1 MLAFLLGAAAAAQQ
15 PAVSPAIRA
24 LHERLLVLDTH
35 LDTPVNLGRPG
46 WNFAQRHSFTDDISQ
61 IDLPRMK
68 EGGLDGGFFVIYTQ
82 QGPLTAEGYAAAKA
96 HAWRREAWIRAMV
109 RQLPNEMELAFTP
122 DDARRIAAKGKRA
135 VFQSI
140 ENSYPLGPTVATMK
154 DFYDVGVRLAG
165 PVHNGDNQF
174 ADATKGGK
182 RTWGGL
188 SSLGREWVKEA
199 NRLGILVDLSHSS
212 DETVDQVLELSKAPV
227 ILSHSGPRALYDSP
241 RNLDDARIKKIAAK
255 GGVIQVNSV
264 FLAPMD
270 DRPERDKLS
279 GQWESLEDASPREAR
294 EAGQAWARL
303 EATKT
308 ANPVTFDRFMESLL
322 YVLKLVGP
330 DHVGIGMDWD
340 GGGGLIGMNDISGLP
355 RITAA
360 LKKAGYSDADVAKI
374 WSGNLLRALG
384 EAQRLA
390 TK

>member
-1 MLAFLLGAAAAAQQ
+1 MKRALLIAAALATTGAAKPQ
-15 PAVSPAIRA
+15 PS

-46 WNFAQRHSFTDDISQ
+46 WSFAERHRFQDDISQ

-82 QGPLTAEGYAAAKA
+82 QGPLTPEAYAAAKA

-109 RQLPNEMELAFTP
+109 RENAGEMELAFTP
-122 DDARRIAAKGKRA
+122 ADALRIAKAGKRV

-140 ENSYPLGPTVATMK
+140 ENSYPLGPTVATLK
-154 DFYDVGVRLAG
+154 DFYDAGVRLAG

-174 ADATKGGK
+174 ADAANRGK

-188 SSLGREWVKEA
+188 SPLGREWVKEA
-199 NRLGILVDLSHSS
+199 NRLGILIDLSHAS
-212 DETVDQVLELSKAPV
+212 DETVDQVLELSRAPV
-227 ILSHSGPRALYDSP
+227 ILSHSGPRALYDHP
-241 RNLDDARIKKIAAK
+241 RNLDDARIRKIAAK

-270 DRPERDKLS
+270 GRPERDEVS
-279 GQWESLEDASPREAR
+279 ARWESLEDASPREAR
-294 EAGQAWARL
+294 EAGQAWSAL
-303 EATKT
+303 ERTRPH
-308 ANPVTFDRFMESLL
+308 NPVSFDRFMESLL

-340 GGGGLIGMNDISGLP
+340 GGGGVIGMEDVSGLP

-360 LKKAGYSDADVAKI
+360 LKAAGYSDADIAKI
-374 WSGNLLRALG
+374 WSGNLLRVLG
-384 EAQRLA
+384 EAQA
-390 TK
+390 AAVK